1 MSKNRKYS
9 SGLLGY
15 IDISLN
21 LMLGFAALFVI
32 LLLILKT
39 EDVVTETNMVSPGD
53 IMVKLT
59 WTEGDHSDV
68 DIWVKSEDPEL
79 YLSFRNKRNSIMF
92 LDRDDLGNS
101 GDVNVKKNG
110 ERVNNLT
117 NSEIVY
123 IKYQGENRYVINLH
137 MYQLGNTTPV
147 DCTVELITTDPNYRV
162 IYSHSMKLS
171 FKGEEQTAFAFTT
184 DSDGRI
190 ENVTTDLVERFIY
203 KQDMKN

>member
-1 MSKNRKYS
+1 MSKNKKYS

-59 WTEGDHSDV
+59 WTEGDSSDV
-68 DIWVKSEDPEL
+68 DLWIKSEDPEV

-92 LDRDDLGNS
+92 LDRDDLGNT

-110 ERVNNLT
+110 ERVNNLS
-117 NSEIVY
+117 NSEIAY
-123 IKYQGENRYVINLH
+123 IKYQGKNRYVVNLH
-137 MYQLGNTTPV
+137 MYQLGKNKPV
-147 DCTVELITTDPNYRV
+147 ECMVELITTDPNYQV
-162 IYSHSMKLS
+162 IYTQKIFLS
-171 FKGEEQTAFAFTT
+171 FDGEERTAFAFTT
-184 DSDGRI
+184 KQDGSI
-190 ENVTTDLVERFIY
+190 ENVTTDLDEKFIY
-203 KQDMKN
+203 KQGLK